1 MITFLKVIPASAALT
16 TSEFLGLSPLGYLCY
31 AILWVA
37 QAAVFRRGM
46 DAIRRFIDWAG
57 PAVYLVMIILCVY
70 LVVRAGGLGSISLNL
85 HGPAQLSVSRDDRGR
100 RLGRPH
106 PVELV
111 QLLRRHP
118 LHPGNPRRSDRP
130 PVRGA
135 DRGLPPVS
143 RQKVRVDEMFGMT
156 TTGRYWFRNG
166 YSPNAVAAT
175 LIGDS
180 PAIAMVLAA
189 GVLFGDSEN
198 MLLSHGGDFSSLVG
212 CGLGFL
218 SSWLLEV
225 PP

>member
-1 MITFLKVIPASAALT
+1 
-16 TSEFLGLSPLGYLCY
+16 
-31 AILWVA
+31 
-37 QAAVFRRGM
+37 
-46 DAIRRFIDWAG
+46 
-57 PAVYLVMIILCVY
+57 
-70 LVVRAGGLGSISLNL
+70 
-85 HGPAQLSVSRDDRGR
+85 
-100 RLGRPH
+100 
-106 PVELV
+106 
-111 QLLRRHP
+111 
-118 LHPGNPRRSDRP
+118 
-130 PVRGA
+130 
-135 DRGLPPVS
+135 
-143 RQKVRVDEMFGMT
+143 MFGMT

-198 MLLSHGGDFSSLVG
+198 MLLSHGGDFSSFVG